1 MEHEALTLMRESAKL
16 WRETAKRTQRE
27 NLNLRADIRRLQGE
41 LAEARQEAVYLGQV
55 AAERICPECEREE
68 DAFP

>member
-41 LAEARQEAVYLGQV
+41 LAEARRETVYL
-55 AAERICPECEREE
+55 RIFPECEREE

>member
-16 WRETAKRTQRE
+16 WRE